1 MIMLKTLKDFNFF
14 DKKVLVRTD
23 FNVPIENG
31 RIIDSFRIERTLP
44 TINYLREKGAKVIL
58 LSHQGNGLSFQPVAL
73 KLEEL
78 LKKPIKFLNDC
89 CGKKVE
95 KEINKMKSGQ
105 IILLENLRFYP
116 QEKENNLEF
125 AKNLAKLGDIYVSEA
140 FSVSHR
146 SHASIVSLPF
156 LLQAKAIGFLFEKEM
171 ETLSKVL
178 GRAAARPACAARPLV
193 IIIGGKKI
201 SSNLKVIS
209 SFIEKAD
216 HLLFGGELANVILR
230 VKGICVGKP
239 WPEKEM
245 IEEIGK
251 INLTDT
257 KIHLPMDVI
266 VSPDETGEIYIK
278 ETGPGKVRKEE
289 EIFDIGPE
297 TIQTFSSIIKEAK
310 TIIWSGPLGLI
321 ENKLFKK
328 GTETIAQRI
337 VANTSAFS
345 IAGGGDTI
353 KILRELNFIDK
364 FSFIST
370 GGSAMLSF
378 LAEEK
383 LPGIE
388 ALKV

>member
-1 MIMLKTLKDFNFF
+1 
-14 DKKVLVRTD
+14 
-23 FNVPIENG
+23 
-31 RIIDSFRIERTLP
+31 
-44 TINYLREKGAKVIL
+44 
-58 LSHQGNGLSFQPVAL
+58 
-73 KLEEL
+73 
-78 LKKPIKFLNDC
+78 
-89 CGKKVE
+89 
-95 KEINKMKSGQ
+95 
-105 IILLENLRFYP
+105 
-116 QEKENNLEF
+116 
-125 AKNLAKLGDIYVSEA
+125 
-140 FSVSHR
+140 
-146 SHASIVSLPF
+146 
-156 LLQAKAIGFLFEKEM
+156 
-171 ETLSKVL
+171 
-178 GRAAARPACAARPLV
+178 
-193 IIIGGKKI
+193 
-201 SSNLKVIS
+201 
-209 SFIEKAD
+209 
-216 HLLFGGELANVILR
+216 
-230 VKGICVGKP
+230 
-239 WPEKEM
+239 
-245 IEEIGK
+245 
-251 INLTDT
+251 LTDT